1 LIVAVVGPT
10 ASGKSALAIELAERL
25 NGEVINADAMQIYR
39 GMDIGTGKPTLA
51 QRAKVSHH
59 VFDVWPVGHPVSVAE
74 YQQVARVALEDV
86 LGRGRTPIV
95 VGGSW
100 LYVRALLDELNFPG
114 TDAEVRARWEQRLHS
129 DGPAVL
135 HAELAH
141 RDPAAA
147 IAILPS
153 NGRRIVRALEV
164 IEITGEPFT
173 ANLPRESTRYPA
185 TCLGVDVP
193 RDVLDE
199 RIADRVAAMWA
210 AGWVDEVRE
219 LPELASSPTAVM
231 ALGYP
236 QVLAFIAGEIDEQ
249 TARDE
254 TVRLTRKFARRQDR
268 FFRRDERVQWL
279 AYDAPNLLDQ
289 ALSICT

>member
-1 LIVAVVGPT
+1 LIVALVGPT
-10 ASGKSALAIELAERL
+10 ASGKSALAIEIAERL

-39 GMDIGTGKPTLA
+39 GLNIGTGKPTSA
-51 QRAKVSHH
+51 QRATVPHH
-59 VFDVWPVGHPVSVAE
+59 VFDLWPVGHPVSVAE
-74 YQQVARVALEDV
+74 YQRVARVALEDV

-114 TDAEVRARWEQRLHS
+114 TDAQVRARWEQRLHS
-129 DGPAVL
+129 EGPAVL
-135 HAELAH
+135 HAELAR

-185 TCLGVDVP
+185 TYLGLDVP

-210 AGWVDEVRE
+210 AGWVDEVRD

-236 QVLAFIAGEIDEQ
+236 QVLAFVAGEIDEQ

-268 FFRRDERVQWL
+268 FFRRDERVQWF
-279 AYDAPNLLDQ
+279 AYDTPDLLDQ

>member
-1 LIVAVVGPT
+1 LIVALVGPT
-10 ASGKSALAIELAERL
+10 ASGKSALAIEIAERL

-39 GMDIGTGKPTLA
+39 GLNIGTGKPTSA
-51 QRAKVSHH
+51 QRATVPHH
-59 VFDVWPVGHPVSVAE
+59 VFDLWPVGHPVSVAE
-74 YQQVARVALEDV
+74 YQRVARVALEDV

-114 TDAEVRARWEQRLHS
+114 TDAQVRARWEQRLHS
-129 DGPAVL
+129 EGPAVL
-135 HAELAH
+135 HAELAR

-185 TCLGVDVP
+185 TYLGLDVP

-199 RIADRVAAMWA
+199 RIADRVAEMWA
-210 AGWVDEVRE
+210 AGWVDEVRD

-236 QVLAFIAGEIDEQ
+236 QVLAFLAGEIDEQ
-249 TARDE
+249 AARDE

-279 AYDAPNLLDQ
+279 AYDAPDLLDQ

>member
-1 LIVAVVGPT
+1 MIVALVGPT
-10 ASGKSALAIELAERL
+10 ASGKSALAIDLAKRL

-39 GMDIGTGKPTLA
+39 GMDVGTGKPTIA
-51 QRAKVSHH
+51 QRASVPHH

-74 YQQVARVALEDV
+74 YQRVARVALDDV

-100 LYVRALLDELNFPG
+100 LYVRALLDEFNFPG
-114 TDAEVRARWEQRLHS
+114 TDAQVRARWEQRLHS
-129 DGPAVL
+129 EGPAVL
-135 HAELAH
+135 HAELAQ
-141 RDPAAA
+141 RDPTAA

-185 TCLGVDVP
+185 TYLGLDVP

-199 RIADRVAAMWA
+199 RIAARVAAMWA
-210 AGWVDEVRE
+210 AGWVDEVRD
-219 LPELASSPTAVM
+219 LPELPSSPTAVM

-236 QVLAFIAGEIDEQ
+236 QVLAFVAGEIDEQ
-249 TARDE
+249 AARDE

-279 AYDAPNLLDQ
+279 AYDAPDLLDQ

>member
-1 LIVAVVGPT
+1 MIVALVGPT
-10 ASGKSALAIELAERL
+10 ASGKSALAIEIAERL

-39 GMDIGTGKPTLA
+39 GLNIGTGKPTSA
-51 QRAKVSHH
+51 QRATVPHH
-59 VFDVWPVGHPVSVAE
+59 VFDLWPVGHPVSVAE
-74 YQQVARVALEDV
+74 YQRVARVALEDV

-114 TDAEVRARWEQRLHS
+114 TDAQVRARWEQRLHS
-129 DGPAVL
+129 EGPAVL
-135 HAELAH
+135 HAELAR

-185 TCLGVDVP
+185 TYLGLDVP

-199 RIADRVAAMWA
+199 RIADRVAEMWA
-210 AGWVDEVRE
+210 AGWVDEVRD

-236 QVLAFIAGEIDEQ
+236 QVLAFLAGEIDEQ
-249 TARDE
+249 AARDE

-279 AYDAPNLLDQ
+279 AYDAPDLLDQ

>member
-1 LIVAVVGPT
+1 MIVALVGPT
-10 ASGKSALAIELAERL
+10 ASGKSALAIDLAKRL

-39 GMDIGTGKPTLA
+39 GMNIGTGKPTLA
-51 QRAKVSHH
+51 QRASVPHH

-74 YQQVARVALEDV
+74 YQRVARVALDDV

-100 LYVRALLDELNFPG
+100 LYVRALLDEFNFPG
-114 TDAEVRARWEQRLHS
+114 TDAQVRARWEQQLHS
-129 DGPAVL
+129 EGPAVL
-135 HAELAH
+135 HAELAQ

-185 TCLGVDVP
+185 TYLGLDVP

-210 AGWVDEVRE
+210 AGWVDEVRD
-219 LPELASSPTAVM
+219 LPELPSSPTAVM

-236 QVLAFIAGEIDEQ
+236 QVLAFVAGEIDEQ
-249 TARDE
+249 AARDE

-279 AYDAPNLLDQ
+279 AYDAPDLLDQ
-289 ALSICT
+289 VLSICT

>member
-1 LIVAVVGPT
+1 
-10 ASGKSALAIELAERL
+10 
-25 NGEVINADAMQIYR
+25 
-39 GMDIGTGKPTLA
+39 
-51 QRAKVSHH
+51 
-59 VFDVWPVGHPVSVAE
+59 VSVAE
-74 YQQVARVALEDV
+74 YQRVARVALDDV

-114 TDAEVRARWEQRLHS
+114 TDAQVRARWEQRLHS
-129 DGPAVL
+129 EGPAVL
-135 HAELAH
+135 HAELAR

-185 TCLGVDVP
+185 TYLGLDVP

-199 RIADRVAAMWA
+199 RIADRVAEMWA
-210 AGWVDEVRE
+210 AGWVDEVKD

-236 QVLAFIAGEIDEQ
+236 QVLAFVAGEINEQ
-249 TARDE
+249 AARDE

-279 AYDAPNLLDQ
+279 AYDAPDLLDQ

>member
-1 LIVAVVGPT
+1 LIVALVGPT
-10 ASGKSALAIELAERL
+10 ASGKSALAIDLAKRL

-39 GMDIGTGKPTLA
+39 GMDVGTGKPTIA
-51 QRAKVSHH
+51 QRASVPHH

-74 YQQVARVALEDV
+74 YQRVARVALDDV

-100 LYVRALLDELNFPG
+100 LYVRALLDEFNFPG
-114 TDAEVRARWEQRLHS
+114 TDAQVRARWEQRLHS
-129 DGPAVL
+129 EGPAVL
-135 HAELAH
+135 HAELAQ
-141 RDPAAA
+141 RDPTAA

-185 TCLGVDVP
+185 TYLGLDVP

-199 RIADRVAAMWA
+199 RIAARVAAMWA
-210 AGWVDEVRE
+210 AGWVDEVRD
-219 LPELASSPTAVM
+219 LPELPSSPTAVM

-236 QVLAFIAGEIDEQ
+236 QVLAFVAGEIDEQ
-249 TARDE
+249 AARDE

-279 AYDAPNLLDQ
+279 AYDAPDLLDQ

>member
-1 LIVAVVGPT
+1 MIVALVGPT
-10 ASGKSALAIELAERL
+10 ASGKSALAIEIAERL

-39 GMDIGTGKPTLA
+39 GMNIGTGKPTTA
-51 QRAKVSHH
+51 QRATVPHH
-59 VFDVWPVGHPVSVAE
+59 VFDLWPVGHPVSVAE
-74 YQQVARVALEDV
+74 YQRVARVALEDV

-114 TDAEVRARWEQRLHS
+114 TDAQVRARWEQRLHS
-129 DGPAVL
+129 EGPAVL
-135 HAELAH
+135 HAELAR

-185 TCLGVDVP
+185 TYLGLDVP

-199 RIADRVAAMWA
+199 RIADRVAEMWA
-210 AGWVDEVRE
+210 AGWVDEVRD

-236 QVLAFIAGEIDEQ
+236 QVLAFLAGEIDEQ
-249 TARDE
+249 AARDE

-279 AYDAPNLLDQ
+279 AYDAPDLLDQ

>member
-1 LIVAVVGPT
+1 MIVALVGPT
-10 ASGKSALAIELAERL
+10 ASGKSALAIEIAERL

-39 GMDIGTGKPTLA
+39 GLNIGTGKPTSA
-51 QRAKVSHH
+51 QRATVPHH
-59 VFDVWPVGHPVSVAE
+59 VFDLWPVGHPVSVAE
-74 YQQVARVALEDV
+74 YQRVARVALEDV

-114 TDAEVRARWEQRLHS
+114 TDAQVRARWEQRLHS
-129 DGPAVL
+129 EGPAVL
-135 HAELAH
+135 HAELAR

-185 TCLGVDVP
+185 TYLGLDVP

-199 RIADRVAAMWA
+199 RIADRVAEMWA
-210 AGWVDEVRE
+210 AGWVDEVRD

-236 QVLAFIAGEIDEQ
+236 QVLAFVAGEINEQ
-249 TARDE
+249 AARDE

-279 AYDAPNLLDQ
+279 AYDAPDLLDQ

>member
-1 LIVAVVGPT
+1 MIVAVVGPT
-10 ASGKSALAIELAERL
+10 ASGKSALAIELASRL
-25 NGEVINADAMQIYR
+25 NGEVINADAMQIYS

-51 QRAKVSHH
+51 QRATVPHH

-74 YQQVARVALEDV
+74 YQQVARVALDDV
-86 LGRGRTPIV
+86 LRRGRTAIV

-114 TDAEVRARWEQRLHS
+114 TDVEVRARWEQRLQS
-129 DGPAVL
+129 EGAEAL
-135 HAELAH
+135 HAELAQ

-147 IAILPS
+147 IAIMPS

-164 IEITGEPFT
+164 IEITGQPFT

-185 TCLGVDVP
+185 TYVGLDVP

-199 RIADRVAAMWA
+199 RIADRVAVMWA
-210 AGWVDEVRE
+210 SGWIDEVRG
-219 LPELASSPTAVM
+219 LPELAASPTAVM

-236 QVLAFIAGEIDEQ
+236 QVLAFLAGEIDEQ

-279 AYDAPNLLDQ
+279 AYDGRDVLDQ
-289 ALSICT
+289 ALLICT

>member
-1 LIVAVVGPT
+1 MIVAVVGPT
-10 ASGKSALAIELAERL
+10 ASGKSALAIELAKRL

-51 QRAKVSHH
+51 QRASVPHH

-74 YQQVARVALEDV
+74 YQQVARVVLDDV
-86 LGRGRTPIV
+86 LERGRTPIV

-114 TDAEVRARWEQRLHS
+114 TDVEVRARWERRLH
-129 DGPAVL
+129 GEGAAVL
-135 HAELAH
+135 HAELAQ

-173 ANLPRESTRYPA
+173 ANLPRDATRYPA
-185 TCLGVDVP
+185 TYLGLDVP

-210 AGWVDEVRE
+210 AGWVDEVRD

-236 QVLAFIAGEIDEQ
+236 QVLAFVAGEINEQ
-249 TARDE
+249 AARDE

-268 FFRRDERVQWL
+268 FFRRDERVQWF
-279 AYDAPNLLDQ
+279 AYDTPDLLDQ

>member
-1 LIVAVVGPT
+1 LIVALVGPT
-10 ASGKSALAIELAERL
+10 ASGKSALAIEIAERL

-39 GMDIGTGKPTLA
+39 GLNIGTGKPTSA
-51 QRAKVSHH
+51 QRATVPHH
-59 VFDVWPVGHPVSVAE
+59 VFDLWPVGHPVSVAE
-74 YQQVARVALEDV
+74 YQRVARVALEDV

-114 TDAEVRARWEQRLHS
+114 TDAQVRARWEQRLHS
-129 DGPAVL
+129 EGPAVL
-135 HAELAH
+135 HAELAR

-185 TCLGVDVP
+185 TYLGLDVP

-199 RIADRVAAMWA
+199 RIADRVAEMWA
-210 AGWVDEVRE
+210 AGWVDEVRD

-236 QVLAFIAGEIDEQ
+236 QVLAFVAGEINEQ
-249 TARDE
+249 AARDE

-279 AYDAPNLLDQ
+279 AYDAPDLLDQ